1 MILDRT
7 WNKKDQKLI
16 ISYIDK
22 LGNRQFFQKY
32 IHHIKSY
39 EYDPDGEFETWNGK
53 KCKKIFKDTLDYT
66 PTEFEL
72 LEYMYE
78 LPKDLNQALHAQNF
92 PKVYSFDIETEV
104 SRDFPNPELAL
115 QKVTAISLVGPDLSC
130 IVYGLHKLNEDQIAL
145 FRKRYLDW
153 LNANDFAT
161 SLIKNNGWKPKVLY
175 QHFATEE
182 DMLRHFFT
190 IIIPK
195 VSILSG
201 WNSYGFDMLYLTN
214 RIIRLFGRGIAM
226 NMIRKSSPT
235 GEIKKYQ
242 WENMAGDRQFFFGP
256 AHTILIDY
264 MKIVEKYEYTYRP
277 YESYSLDWV
286 GSHTVNAHKIKYEGT
301 LQDLYER
308 DPEWYY
314 FYNAIDSAIT
324 ELIHY
329 KVKALESPCAVSSV
343 TLVPLQASMGQVAL
357 GTANVFEEFYTQGK
371 KVVWDYDA
379 IERTKVPY
387 EGAFCGC
394 VPGRY
399 EFTVCDDF
407 ASLYPSQVRTCNLSF
422 ENLYEKKV
430 GPDSLGRYTLMKWTE
445 AELDEFRKDPNYFVT
460 VNGNVYKNDKDYT
473 FRIVQAK
480 LKANRDK
487 FKYTGQRIDS
497 ELLVEIDNLINQSD
511 EHQSLHQDI
520 IDLMKE
526 KFSKTYDDLTLMTID
541 ELKAF
546 RVEVEDLRHE
556 FMLLELGMKLLGN
569 GLYGCCANRFFYFYN
584 MALAGDITGEC
595 RNLTKTM
602 WHNLENFFHE
612 TLWERKDL
620 WEKFNFELDESKH
633 DWYRTQPTSVY
644 SDTDSVY
651 STYGTLFR
659 CMLPKYQELYK
670 DKKSKVD
677 WILKFNKDF
686 LDGQN
691 NQWCRDIY
699 EPRHGKNVH
708 EFELETVS
716 YAQICIKKKK
726 YLKGYAFVK
735 GKYYDTPKVSGTGIE
750 LVKSTTP
757 KLCRTILTDLMN
769 SLMFEY
775 DETKKD
781 EYLMYFNQKLAQYKK
796 QFYNAP
802 IEDISQSIGVGD
814 YNKYVI
820 DDKNTLELGKQCPV
834 SVQAIARFNYLA
846 HKNNEDNK
854 LQYSGKIKYY
864 NITIGQNTGY
874 FGFPAGEL
882 PTWAPPISKITQW
895 QKTIIDP
902 INRFLEVM
910 GIPLANPAGT
920 LQLSLFDI

>member
-7 WNKKDQKLI
+7 WNKKEQKLI

-22 LGNRQFFQKY
+22 LGNRQFYQKY
-32 IHHIKSY
+32 LHHIKSY
-39 EYDPDGEFETWNGK
+39 EYAKDGEFETWDGK
-53 KCKKIFKDTLDYT
+53 RCNKIFKDTLDYT

-78 LPKDLNQALHAQNF
+78 LPQDLNQALHAQNF

-104 SRDFPNPELAL
+104 SRDFPDPNKAE

-130 IVYGLHKLNEDQIAL
+130 IVYGLHKLNESQIQL
-145 FRKRYLDW
+145 FRQRYLDW
-153 LNANDFAT
+153 LNENEFAT

-175 QHFATEE
+175 QYFATEE
-182 DMLRHFFT
+182 EMLTHFFT

-214 RIIRLFGRGIAM
+214 RITKLFGKNIAM

-264 MKIVEKYEYTYRP
+264 MKIVEKYEYGYRP

-286 GSHTVNAHKIKYEGT
+286 GGHTVNAHKIKYEGS
-301 LQDLYER
+301 LQQLYER

-357 GTANVFEEFYTQGK
+357 GTANVFEEFYSQGK

-399 EFTVCDDF
+399 EFSVCDDF

-422 ENLYEKKV
+422 ENLYEKKI
-430 GPDSLGRYTLMKWTE
+430 GPDSLGRYTVVKWSE
-445 AELDEFRKDPNYFVT
+445 AELEEFRKDPNYFVT
-460 VNGNVYKNDKDYT
+460 VMGNVYKNDKDYT

-497 ELLVEIDNLINQSD
+497 ELLVEIDYLIEKSNK
-511 EHQSLHQDI
+511 HQSLSQDI
-520 IDLMKE
+520 VDLLKE
-526 KFSKTYDDLTLMTID
+526 KFNKTYDDLVVMSTE

-556 FMLLELGMKLLGN
+556 FTLLELGMKLLGN

-602 WHNLENFFHE
+602 WHNLEYFFHE

-620 WEKFNFELDESKH
+620 WQKFNFELDESKH
-633 DWYRTQPTSVY
+633 DWYRTQPISVY
-644 SDTDSVY
+644 SDTDSCHKN
-651 STYGTLFR
+651 SLLLIKDNKNINDKITIEDLFNR
-659 CMLPKYQELYK
+659 SY
-670 DKKSKVD
+670 DKFGLED
-677 WILKFNKDF
+677 IT
-686 LDGQN
+686 QN
-691 NQWCRDIY
+691 NQEIVKCDKKVLNWVKENGLQYVPIKY
-699 EPRHGKNVH
+699 IMRH
-708 EFELETVS
+708 
-716 YAQICIKKKK
+716 
-726 YLKGYAFVK
+726 
-735 GKYYDTPKVSGTGIE
+735 KVSKEQFKIKTKSGKEIIVTGDHSCIIFRNGKQ
-750 LVKSTTP
+750 L
-757 KLCRTILTDLMN
+757 TI
-769 SLMFEY
+769 
-775 DETKKD
+775 KAKD
-781 EYLMYFNQKLAQYKK
+781 IN
-796 QFYNAP
+796 
-802 IEDISQSIGVGD
+802 
-814 YNKYVI
+814 
-820 DDKNTLELGKQCPV
+820 KNTDKIL
-834 SVQAIARFNYLA
+834 SVI
-846 HKNNEDNK
+846 NE
-854 LQYSGKIKYY
+854 
-864 NITIGQNTGY
+864 
-874 FGFPAGEL
+874 E
-882 PTWAPPISKITQW
+882 
-895 QKTIIDP
+895 
-902 INRFLEVM
+902 
-910 GIPLANPAGT
+910 
-920 LQLSLFDI
+920 